1 MSLKNS
7 IAEEVRRTPVAALCG
22 LAGVVIA
29 ALSLSLAWSQVG
41 SAVPSSTIAGPTS
54 PMGEISLRNLALIVA
69 YFISITVASAV
80 FLRAV
85 ARKYDVTAFFASIP
99 LLALTNFT
107 AILIIYLAPPRSHS
121 AQLFASAHDLV
132 FYASAAI
139 VIAFCGKEVL
149 ASLSSAPPVAKTD
162 AEPKEHGS
170 DGMGILFTALIIL
183 AVWSWLVFAGQTRL
197 TRTLLPEITHPAD
210 AKPVQPAQQPQRL

>member
-1 MSLKNS
+1 MSLRTS
-7 IAEEVRRTPVAALCG
+7 IAEEIRRTPVAAMCG

-29 ALSLSLAWSQVG
+29 ALSLAVAWAQVG
-41 SAVPSSTIAGPTS
+41 SVAPSPNTAEAPVSAPVN
-54 PMGEISLRNLALIVA
+54 EISLRNVALIVA
-69 YFISITVASAV
+69 YFVSITVAAAL

-85 ARKYDVTAFFASIP
+85 ARKHDVTAFFASIP
-99 LLALTNFT
+99 LLALTNFSS
-107 AILIIYLAPPRSHS
+107 ILIIYLAPPRPLSP
-121 AQLFASAHDLV
+121 QLFVSAHDLV

-149 ASLSSAPPVAKTD
+149 ANLASTPPKAK
-162 AEPKEHGS
+162 AEEKPTEAGG
-170 DGMGILFTALIIL
+170 DGMSILFAALIVL

-210 AKPVQPAQQPQRL
+210 TKSAQSGQQP

>member
-1 MSLKNS
+1 MSLKSS
-7 IAEEVRRTPVAALCG
+7 IAEEIKRTPVAAICG

-29 ALSLSLAWSQVG
+29 ALSLALAWSQG
-41 SAVPSSTIAGPTS
+41 GNAAPSSSTIAAPAS

-69 YFISITVASAV
+69 YFISITVASAL

-85 ARKYDVTAFFASIP
+85 ARKHDVTAFFASIP

-107 AILIIYLAPPRSHS
+107 AILVIYLAPPRPIS

-132 FYASAAI
+132 FYASATI

-149 ASLSSAPPVAKTD
+149 ANLASTPPKAKT
-162 AEPKEHGS
+162 ETESTERGG
-170 DGMGILFTALIIL
+170 DGMGILFAALIVL

-210 AKPVQPAQQPQRL
+210 AKPSQPAQ